1 MNSFEFTI
9 AYKMR
14 IIILIKQIATMLH
27 QKIQKLCQLQVD
39 KPDTNSAPK
48 MTYLQIWSV

>member
-1 MNSFEFTI
+1 MFHHKDL
-9 AYKMR
+9 A
-14 IIILIKQIATMLH
+14 
-27 QKIQKLCQLQVD
+27 KIQKLCQLQVD